1 MNERH
6 FFIGMLINLHVIIF
20 NLSLGPICMFY
31 CSEIMTDLKY
41 MILTLKC
48 LSLFFALSSDYLIHL
63 LGIGQMFL
71 IFGVLSLGVHL
82 YLMVEMKETMGLDRN

>member
-1 MNERH
+1 
-6 FFIGMLINLHVIIF
+6 
-20 NLSLGPICMFY
+20 
-31 CSEIMTDLKY
+31 